1 MLKKKTKKK
10 SIVDIKWII
19 IVTICA
25 FFMSVVFS
33 SGMEIVTNKLSL
45 ILGGVLIVCVIII
58 GVLFDIVGVAITACD
73 IKPFNSMAAKK
84 VRGSKTAIELIKNR
98 EKVSAFC
105 NDVVGDVCGVVSGS
119 VGIILAVMIS
129 DIIKSQSIIITVMVT
144 AFISAVTIGS
154 KALGK
159 SYAINKSEKIVFR
172 FSKIVSFFK
181 KEAK

>member
-84 VRGSKTAIELIKNR
+84 VRGSKTAIELIKNSPWFTF
-98 EKVSAFC
+98 V
-105 NDVVGDVCGVVSGS
+105 
-119 VGIILAVMIS
+119 IIAPGNL
-129 DIIKSQSIIITVMVT
+129 DINIINTKDWKIANITV
-144 AFISAVTIGS
+144 
-154 KALGK
+154 
-159 SYAINKSEKIVFR
+159 KIRVY
-172 FSKIVSFFK
+172 
-181 KEAK
+181 

>member
-1 MLKKKTKKK
+1 MLKKKNKKK
-10 SIVDIKWII
+10 RMVDIKWII

-25 FFMSVVFS
+25 FVMSTIFS
-33 SGMEIVTNKLSL
+33 SIMELVTNKLSL
-45 ILGGVLIVCVIII
+45 ILGAVLIIGVIIV

-73 IKPFNSMAAKK
+73 IKPFNSMASKK
-84 VRGSKTAIELIKNR
+84 VRGSKTAIELIKNK

-129 DIIKSQSIIITVMVT
+129 DIVRSKSIIITVMVT
-144 AFISAVTIGS
+144 AIISALTIGS

-159 SYAINKSEKIVFR
+159 SYAISKSEKIIFR
-172 FSKIVSFFK
+172 FSKVVSFFK

>member
-1 MLKKKTKKK
+1 MLKKNGRKK
-10 SIVDIKWII
+10 SIVDIKWIV

-33 SGMEIVTNKLSL
+33 STMELVTNKLSL
-45 ILGGVLIVCVIII
+45 ILGALLIICVIIV

-129 DIIKSQSIIITVMVT
+129 DIIHNNSIIITVMVT
-144 AFISAVTIGS
+144 AVISALTIGS

-159 SYAINKSEKIVFR
+159 SYAISKSDKIVFR
-172 FSKIVSFFK
+172 FSKIISIFK